1 MLPFDKEYFNG
12 VWFKTKLKNSEFKK
26 KLILK
31 TIKNIKKML
40 SISQAFIFGLLK
52 RSLIISV
59 SSFST
64 ATWRRVLKNN
74 QN

>member
-1 MLPFDKEYFNG
+1 MEFDLKQ
-12 VWFKTKLKNSEFKK
+12 KLKNSEFKK

-31 TIKNIKKML
+31 TIKIIKKKML

-64 ATWRRVLKNN
+64 AT
-74 QN
+74 

>member
-1 MLPFDKEYFNG
+1 MEFDLKQ
-12 VWFKTKLKNSEFKK
+12 KLKNSEFKK

-64 ATWRRVLKNN
+64 AT
-74 QN
+74 